1 MDPFT
6 AFLLSTA
13 FAFAAKKGHEG
24 VALAASDWQAFR
36 NGDELPTA
44 KRKRILAELHA
55 SLAEQNK
62 EFQSMSANQRAR
74 YLNQIGKTPG
84 IGTLVGTQYKNAAA
98 AANRKLS
105 AYWDEKERRALDPEY
120 ARQVD
125 EAKARAKQQA
135 RDKWTTRKN
144 KIKEQGRW
152 VATGTSKF
160 ASGKDAFKDWLREQI
175 PEEQPEPPKDP
186 PPRERENED
195 PEPPGP
201 DPGSGPGTGE
211 PFTPSGGGFNPDY
224 EPPGSGPSD
233 RDEPPWMQDYTQA
246 WDQRAD
252 EEWDRRNRNGDWTA
266 SDVTPEPEGLTTGPP
281 KLGPAPEPPHT
292 PEEGHT
298 DMAKDNAP
306 ATRDNQGSG
315 LTPRESGSGL
325 APRRE
330 SAAPGRAGAGNNP
343 TSRSTGTGT
352 GAVYAAL
359 AKIRDAEEDL
369 RSARS
374 KINVAALEFEGMG
387 ATGVALESVNRIHF
401 GLSSMENNINQVGTH
416 LANKAIEIA
425 DVAERHDDMPS
436 NLRDYRN

>member
-44 KRKRILAELHA
+44 KRKRILAEMHA

-62 EFQSMSANQRAR
+62 ELQSMSANQRAR

-98 AANRKLS
+98 AANRKLN
-105 AYWDEKERRALDPEY
+105 AYWDEKEHRALDPEY

-186 PPRERENED
+186 PPRGRENED
-195 PEPPGP
+195 PEPEPGPGPPGP
-201 DPGSGPGTGE
+201 DPEPEPGPGPPGPDPEPEPGPGPPGPDPEPEPGPGPPGPDPEPEPGPGPPGPDPEPEPGPGPPGPDPEPEPE
-211 PFTPSGGGFNPDY
+211 PFAPLGGEFDPDDEGPWSRPSGRGS
-224 EPPGSGPSD
+224 PPP
-233 RDEPPWMQDYTQA
+233 RMQDYTQA

-315 LTPRESGSGL
+315 LTPRESGSGP
-325 APRRE
+325 APQI
-330 SAAPGRAGAGNNP
+330 GRA
-343 TSRSTGTGT
+343 
-352 GAVYAAL
+352 
-359 AKIRDAEEDL
+359 
-369 RSARS
+369 
-374 KINVAALEFEGMG
+374 
-387 ATGVALESVNRIHF
+387 
-401 GLSSMENNINQVGTH
+401 
-416 LANKAIEIA
+416 
-425 DVAERHDDMPS
+425 
-436 NLRDYRN
+436 